1 MWRFGQSFG
10 NYLEEVIS
18 TCSGPRYGKNPFG
31 LETEVQ
37 LIFAGKVFR
46 SASVKDMMA
55 VRNDVEVPRLTVTFS
70 SEPARRT
77 VGNSVRLINGIKL
90 IFSSTSTAAMSS
102 PAFGEEVDKVVVSPR
117 ADEEERGRNMIP
129 WVVRVLSEA
138 FEIVNVE
145 VWSEAVIAL
154 ESVFAAGL
162 GGESG
167 SAGAELVVDLVTKK
181 LAQTLIKTREQQVG
195 KRAGGGRL

>member
-1 MWRFGQSFG
+1 M
-10 NYLEEVIS
+10 
-18 TCSGPRYGKNPFG
+18 
-31 LETEVQ
+31 Q
-37 LIFAGKVFR
+37 LIFAGEVLR
-46 SASVKDMMA
+46 NVKDMLA

-77 VGNSVRLINGIKL
+77 TGNFVRLINGIKL
-90 IFSSTSTAAMSS
+90 IFSSTSTAVISS
-102 PAFGEEVDKVVVSPR
+102 PVVGEEVDEVVVGPR
-117 ADEEERGRNMIP
+117 ADEEERGGNMIP

-138 FEIVNVE
+138 FKFVNVE

-154 ESVFAAGL
+154 EAVFAAGL

-181 LAQTLIKTREQQVG
+181 LEQRLTAGGSKVG
-195 KRAGGGRL
+195 KRAGEGRL